1 MRKSVEKSKMRLN
14 KNFAS
19 VLCLLLAL
27 NLMHNLKVSNENRT
41 REFQYQAWQT
51 LTKSANFFDDV
62 KTADI
67 FISSNQNDA
76 FETNAGSFYANSGK
90 RLAYMFNTSVI
101 WPDFTQC
108 REIADCELGSVREKS
123 ISTIPNLTRGTFAPK
138 LLASKQIDDWVGINS
153 KENALSKSTIW
164 AFDMFLMTR
173 TTYLSYLVP
182 FVSNEKQ
189 AQVDFLNLKV
199 AMVTNQI
206 MNEFRPA
213 ISNVCLDKVGEIQKR
228 SNQVLTIWGVP
239 KLGIDPSGAPIKSPE
254 KLDFKQLQA
263 GTCAIE

>member
-1 MRKSVEKSKMRLN
+1 MIKSLAKSRTHVN

-27 NLMHNLKVSNENRT
+27 NLIHNLKVSNENRT

-51 LTKSANFFDDV
+51 LTKSVSFFDEV
-62 KTADI
+62 KNSDI

-101 WPDFTQC
+101 WPDFAQC
-108 REIADCELGSVREKS
+108 QVIADCKLVSVREKS

-164 AFDMFLMTR
+164 AFDMFLMTPS
-173 TTYLSYLVP
+173 TYFSYLVP

-189 AQVDFLNLKV
+189 AQVDFLKLKV
-199 AMVTNQI
+199 AMVTNKTKS
-206 MNEFRPA
+206 EFRPA
-213 ISNVCLDKVGEIQKR
+213 ISNVCLDKVGEIQGN
-228 SNQVLTIWGVP
+228 SSQFLTIWAVP

-254 KLDFKQLQA
+254 ALDFKQLQA
-263 GTCAIE
+263 GTCAIG

>member
-1 MRKSVEKSKMRLN
+1 MKKLAEKSKTRMN

-27 NLMHNLKVSNENRT
+27 NLIHNLRVSNENRT

-51 LTKSANFFDDV
+51 VTKSVNFFDGV

-90 RLAYMFNTSVI
+90 RLAYMFNTNII

-108 REIADCELGSVREKS
+108 QLIADCELVSVREKS
-123 ISTIPNLTRGTFAPK
+123 ISTIPNLTRGTFVPK
-138 LLASKQIDDWVGINS
+138 LLASNRIDDWVGINS
-153 KENALSKSTIW
+153 KENALSESTIW
-164 AFDMFLMTR
+164 AFDMFLMTP
-173 TTYLSYLVP
+173 TTYFSYLVP
-182 FVSNEKQ
+182 FLSNEKQ

-199 AMVTNQI
+199 ATVTNQI
-206 MNEFRPA
+206 KSEFRPA
-213 ISNVCLDKVGEIQKR
+213 IANVCLDQVGEVQKR
-228 SNQVLTIWGVP
+228 FSQFMTIWRVP
-239 KLGIDPSGAPIKSPE
+239 KLGLDPSGAPIKSPE
-254 KLDFKQLQA
+254 KLDFKQVQA
-263 GTCAIE
+263 GTCAIK